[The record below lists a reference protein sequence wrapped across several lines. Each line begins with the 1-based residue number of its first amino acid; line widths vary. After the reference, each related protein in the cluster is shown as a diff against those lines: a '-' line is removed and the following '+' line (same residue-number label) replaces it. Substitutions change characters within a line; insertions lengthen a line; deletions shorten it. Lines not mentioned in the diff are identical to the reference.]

1 MRLISR
7 NPRLPT
13 RVLAGLAMAIS
24 LGGCAPFAPPM
35 PEGYKGPVAIMKDSV
50 KPYNEKK
57 ADFFYVAEI
66 DGKRI
71 ENSRVRTLS
80 ANQGRGMHMTPS
92 LIERNVPARNA
103 TFTLVGRTEY
113 AAPILTLTNTVYQVK
128 GAVTFKPEDYR
139 NYVVRGE
146 LGESYSAVWLE
157 EELTGKTVGKKIEI
171 HGSAKLGTFEK

>member
-1 MRLISR
+1 
-7 NPRLPT
+7 
-13 RVLAGLAMAIS
+13 
-24 LGGCAPFAPPM
+24 
-35 PEGYKGPVAIMKDSV
+35 
-50 KPYNEKK
+50 
-57 ADFFYVAEI
+57 
-66 DGKRI
+66 
-71 ENSRVRTLS
+71 
-80 ANQGRGMHMTPS
+80 
-92 LIERNVPARNA
+92 
-103 TFTLVGRTEY
+103 TEY